1 MTQQSSAEFIVRGRS
16 WLLVHYEMVLLSL
29 FLFQWL
35 LPSSSST
42 HIGYSALF
50 GGSNCSNAPY
60 PFEISNENPS
70 LSKSLPGLQ
79 LCCNQSCNNSLKVL
93 IGGSFIDVM
102 EISLEEGYLSV
113 LVDHA
118 IKFGCSRISDRSPKG
133 NLLDLRGTPYTFH
146 TRNKFTVLGCDAMAT
161 VRDSFSGNIVSGCVA
176 FCVSYADE
184 QHGQSHCSGVGCCR
198 DAIPPRLQY
207 ATVELSSIRKLT
219 ESMENITMVSGG
231 CNEAFLMD
239 GNDSFIPVLNTR
251 RPIVLDW
258 SIGNKSCEDVTSS
271 HICGPNASCYN
282 SSDGL
287 GYRCKCQAGYEGN
300 PYLQEGCQDID
311 ECKDHSHNC
320 SGKCVNIP
328 GDYNCTCPLGTK
340 GDGKK
345 DGVGCK
351 RDTYIEIGLGTSLAL
366 LVILLTTGFWIFCE
380 LKKRKQSKL
389 KLKHFLQNGGLL
401 LRQYVSENQFFAR
414 IFTIE
419 ELERATDNFNEK
431 NVVGRG
437 GYGTVYRGT
446 VLPDGEV
453 VAIKKS
459 KFVDETQIEQ
469 FINEVVILSKITHR
483 NVVKLLGCCL
493 ETDVPLLVYE
503 FISNGTLSQHLH
515 EQRMPT
521 SGRLS
526 WETRLRIATETA
538 GALAFLHCKAASVPI
553 VHRDVKSANIL
564 LDENC
569 TAKVSD
575 FGASRL
581 IPMNQTHVTTLVQGT
596 IGYLDPEYFQTCQ
609 LTEKSDVYSFG
620 VVLLELLTSEKPV
633 LFCRMGTERNLASHF
648 MEYMAEKGG
657 RAGVS
662 EFLDRQLVWEAR
674 TALPVLAVAQLARR
688 CLNLN
693 GEDRPTMTEVAVELS
708 ALRRLAMQSEEWRD
722 RRISMSPRRLA
733 AVDESMFNEEDR
745 LLP

>member
-1 MTQQSSAEFIVRGRS
+1 MA
-16 WLLVHYEMVLLSL
+16 LLSL
-29 FLFQWL
+29 FLLPWL
-35 LPSSSST
+35 LPSSSSAV
-42 HIGYSALF
+42 IDPSVLDPYC
-50 GGSNCSNAPY
+50 NDVPY
-60 PFEISNENPS
+60 PFGIYNYSTRSESY
-70 LSKSLPGLQ
+70 PGFELY
-79 LCCNQSCNNSLKVL
+79 CNYSGGSLKVM
-93 IGGSFIDVM
+93 IGGSLIDVID
-102 EISLEEGYLSV
+102 ISLEGGYLRV
-113 LVDHA
+113 LVAPAKVFGSCRVESGRSAGGVA
-118 IKFGCSRISDRSPKG
+118 IAEGVEG
-133 NLLDLRGTPYTFH
+133 AEGGLLDLQGTPYTYH
-146 TRNKFTVLGCDAMAT
+146 STNKFMLLGCDAMAI
-161 VRDSFSGNIVSGCVA
+161 VRNRSGHIISGCVA
-176 FCVSYADE
+176 FCVSNGDKEYGRND
-184 QHGQSHCSGVGCCR
+184 CSGVGCCR
-198 DAIPPRLQY
+198 TAFPSGLQY
-207 ATVELSSIRKLT
+207 ATVDLKNIHNLT
-219 ESMENITMVSGG
+219 VSTGLG
-231 CNEAFLMD
+231 IQPTEECNEAFLID
-239 GNDSFIPVLNTR
+239 GNESSIAVQSIKK
-251 RPIVLDW
+251 PIVLDW
-258 SIGNKSCEDVTSS
+258 SIGNKSCEEVLTK
-271 HICGPNASCYN
+271 HICGPHAHCNN
-282 SSDGL
+282 SLDGL
-287 GYRCKCQAGYEGN
+287 GYQCKCDDGYEGN
-300 PYLQEGCQDID
+300 PYRNPNPHKAAHEDEGCREID
-311 ECKDHSHNC
+311 SCKHYAQNC
-320 SGKCVNIP
+320 SWKCEKRDRYPYHHCVCPP
-328 GDYNCTCPLGTK
+328 GTT

-345 DGVGCK
+345 DGDGCK

-366 LVILLTTGFWIFCE
+366 LVISLTMGFWVFCE
-380 LKKRKQSKL
+380 LKKRKQRKL
-389 KLKHFLQNGGLL
+389 KQKHFLQNGGLL

-538 GALAFLHCKAASVPI
+538 RALAFLHCKAASVPV

-620 VVLLELLTSEKPV
+620 VVLLELLTTEKP
-633 LFCRMGTERNLASHF
+633 LSSSRMGTVRNMASDF
-648 MEYMAEKGG
+648 MEYMVEKDG
-657 RAGVS
+657 RVGVL

-693 GEDRPTMTEVAVELS
+693 GEDRPTMTEVAIELT

-722 RRISMSPRRLA
+722 RRIRMSPRRLT
-733 AVDESMFNEEDR
+733 AVDESMFDEEDR
-745 LLP
+745 LLS

>member
-1 MTQQSSAEFIVRGRS
+1 MSLI
-16 WLLVHYEMVLLSL
+16 SL
-29 FLFQWL
+29 FLLPWL

-42 HIGYSALF
+42 FIDPGALDPYCHDVPYPF
-50 GGSNCSNAPY
+50 GIIRNNTTHSEFYPSFELHCDYNGGSNS
-60 PFEISNENPS
+60 
-70 LSKSLPGLQ
+70 
-79 LCCNQSCNNSLKVL
+79 SLKVK
-93 IGGSFIDVM
+93 IGGYSIDVID
-102 EISLEEGYLSV
+102 ISLEGGYLRV
-113 LVDHA
+113 LVVRA
-118 IKFGCSRISDRSPKG
+118 KGFGTCRGESGRGAVGVTGTEGVEGVDG
-133 NLLDLRGTPYTFH
+133 GLLDLTGTPYAFH
-146 TRNKFTVLGCDAMAT
+146 SRNNFMVLGCDTMAL
-161 VRDSFSGNIVSGCVA
+161 VRNSSDHIVSGCVS
-176 FCVSYADE
+176 FCVSNADKLYGK
-184 QHGQSHCSGVGCCR
+184 QDCSGVGCCR
-198 DAIPPRLQY
+198 TAFPPGLQY
-207 ATVELSSIRKLT
+207 ATVDLQSIRNLT
-219 ESMENITMVSGG
+219 ESTELRTRAE
-231 CNEAFLMD
+231 CNEAFLID
-239 GNDSFIPVLNTR
+239 GNDSSYADPSIK

-258 SIGNKSCEDVTSS
+258 SIGNKSCKDVTPSP
-271 HICGPNASCYN
+271 ICGPNASCYN
-282 SSDGL
+282 SSEGL
-287 GYRCKCQAGYEGN
+287 GYRCKCNDGYEGN
-300 PYLQEGCQDID
+300 PYRNDGCQEID
-311 ECKDHSHNC
+311 QCKYHEHNC
-320 SGKCVNIP
+320 SWKCENKD
-328 GDYNCTCPLGTK
+328 GRYHCACPPGTK

-345 DGVGCK
+345 DGVGCT
-351 RDTYIEIGLGTSLAL
+351 RDTYIEIGLGTGLAL
-366 LVILLTTGFWIFCE
+366 LVISLTIGFWFFWE
-380 LKKRKQSKL
+380 LKKRKQRKL
-389 KLKHFLQNGGLL
+389 KLKHFLQNGGSL
-401 LRQYVSENQFFAR
+401 LRQCVSENQFFAR

-419 ELERATDNFNEK
+419 ELEQATDNFNEK

-446 VLPDGEV
+446 LLPDGEV

-493 ETDVPLLVYE
+493 ETQVPLLVYE

-515 EQRMPT
+515 EQKRPT

-538 GALAFLHCKAASVPI
+538 RALAFLHCKAASVPI

-581 IPMNQTHVTTLVQGT
+581 IPTNQTHVTTLVQGT

-648 MEYMAEKGG
+648 MEHMVEK
-657 RAGVS
+657 AGHVGVL

-688 CLNLN
+688 CLSLN
-693 GEDRPTMTEVAVELS
+693 GEDRPTMTEVAIELS
-708 ALRRLAMQSEEWRD
+708 ALRRISMQREELRD
-722 RRISMSPRRLA
+722 WRISMSPRRLG
-733 AVDESMFNEEDR
+733 AVAESTCNEEDP
-745 LLP
+745 LLS

>member
-1 MTQQSSAEFIVRGRS
+1 MSLI
-16 WLLVHYEMVLLSL
+16 SL
-29 FLFQWL
+29 FLLPWL

-42 HIGYSALF
+42 FIDPGALF
-50 GGSNCSNAPY
+50 GCSEWENVFY
-60 PFEISNENPS
+60 PFGIRSEHSTLHEPYS
-70 LSKSLPGLQ
+70 GFDLY
-79 LCCNQSCNNSLKVL
+79 CNSSTNSSLKVL
-93 IGGSFIDVM
+93 IGGSLIDVV
-102 EISLEEGYLSV
+102 EISLKGGYLSV

-118 IKFGCSRISDRSPKG
+118 IRFGSCSRTSDRTPKG
-133 NLLDLRGTPYTFH
+133 NLLDLRGTPYAFH

-161 VRDSFSGNIVSGCVA
+161 VRDPLNGDILSGCVA
-176 FCVSYADE
+176 FCVSYADK
-184 QHGQSHCSGVGCCR
+184 QRGQSHCSGVGCCQ
-198 DAIPPRLQY
+198 DVFPPRHQY
-207 ATVELSSIRKLT
+207 ATVELHSIRNLT
-219 ESMENITMVSGG
+219 KSMELRTNLSEG

-239 GNDSFIPVLNTR
+239 GNESSYADPSIK

-258 SIGNKSCEDVTSS
+258 SIGNKSCKDVPSP
-271 HICGPNASCYN
+271 ICGPNASCYN

-287 GYRCKCQAGYEGN
+287 GYRCKCNDGYEGN
-300 PYLQEGCQDID
+300 PYLDLQFAEID
-311 ECKDHSHNC
+311 QCKYHEHNC
-320 SGKCVNIP
+320 SWKCQSK
-328 GDYNCTCPLGTK
+328 GGRYHCACPPGTK

-345 DGVGCK
+345 DGVGCT
-351 RDTYIEIGLGTSLAL
+351 RDTYIEIGLGTGLAL
-366 LVILLTTGFWIFCE
+366 LVILLTIGFWFFCE
-380 LKKRKQSKL
+380 LKKRKQRKL
-389 KLKHFLQNGGLL
+389 KLKNFLQNGGLL

-446 VLPDGEV
+446 LLPDGEV

-493 ETDVPLLVYE
+493 ETHVPLLVYE

-515 EQRMPT
+515 EQKRPT

-526 WETRLRIATETA
+526 WETRLRIAAETA
-538 GALAFLHCKAASVPI
+538 RALAFLHCKAASVPV

-596 IGYLDPEYFQTCQ
+596 IGYLDPEYFQTSQ

-620 VVLLELLTSEKPV
+620 VVLLELLTTEKPLSFSRV
-633 LFCRMGTERNLASHF
+633 GTVRNMASHF
-648 MEYMAEKGG
+648 LECMEEKDS
-657 RAGVS
+657 RVGVL

-688 CLNLN
+688 CLNWN
-693 GEDRPTMTEVAVELS
+693 GEDRPTMTEVAIELS

-722 RRISMSPRRLA
+722 RRSSMSPRRLD
-733 AVDESMFNEEDR
+733 AVDESMLNEEDR
-745 LLP
+745 LLL